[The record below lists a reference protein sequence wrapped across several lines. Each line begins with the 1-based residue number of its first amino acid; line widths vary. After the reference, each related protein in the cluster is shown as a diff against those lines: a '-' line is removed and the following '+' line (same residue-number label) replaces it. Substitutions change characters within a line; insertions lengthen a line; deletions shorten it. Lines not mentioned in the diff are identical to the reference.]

1 MKNAGIIC
9 LVLGI
14 VLIISAFAFAE
25 GYREEQGMIDNLG
38 KMELV
43 MRFGADDREASA
55 TMQQAD
61 EGREA
66 GLRIRSLHVLIG
78 GVVFTC
84 AGVDLLFLYGL
95 RKRKKS

>member
-1 MKNAGIIC
+1 
-9 LVLGI
+9 
-14 VLIISAFAFAE
+14 
-25 GYREEQGMIDNLG
+25 
-38 KMELV
+38 
-43 MRFGADDREASA
+43 
-55 TMQQAD
+55 MQQAD